1 MDELYNKIHKNLCS
15 TNIDETVDLEK
26 WIFDILS
33 IFISELIIF
42 HLYSRAKLYN
52 KKRHAEKVQMKK
64 TYVVFRIHN
73 FHHVILQNSV
83 HFDMVFH
90 LGLLFK
96 NKDARGKKNQAEE

>member
-90 LGLLFK
+90 LVLLFK
-96 NKDARGKKNQAEE
+96 NKDA